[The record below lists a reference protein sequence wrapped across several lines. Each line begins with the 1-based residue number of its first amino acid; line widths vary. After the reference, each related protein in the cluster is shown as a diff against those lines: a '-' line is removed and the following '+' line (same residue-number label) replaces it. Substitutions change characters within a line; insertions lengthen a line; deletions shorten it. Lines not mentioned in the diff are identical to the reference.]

1 MQGWDDL
8 YLNPINEGFLDKAKE
23 AHALEAEAKV
33 EEHKRVRD
41 EALAQHVL
49 LGVRDEAL
57 AQHVLLTGAVIGFQ
71 EPAAAPQ
78 GLVEVH
84 SASHSA
90 VLPLP
95 LPRLSH
101 VCTLI
106 TPETNPSC
114 SRPAKQEQGW
124 SETAW

>member
-8 YLNPINEGFLDKAKE
+8 YLNPINEGFLEKAKE

-84 SASHSA
+84 SA
-90 VLPLP
+90 VWP

-101 VCTLI
+101 VGTRNKSQLLQ
-106 TPETNPSC
+106 TSQARTRVVRNGLVVRE
-114 SRPAKQEQGW
+114 
-124 SETAW
+124 

>member
-1 MQGWDDL
+1 MHVAGARMLTCRDGDDL
-8 YLNPINEGFLDKAKE
+8 YLNPINEPGFLDKAKE

-84 SASHSA
+84 SA

-101 VCTLI
+101 VCT
-106 TPETNPSC
+106 
-114 SRPAKQEQGW
+114 
-124 SETAW
+124 

>member
-1 MQGWDDL
+1 MRFFW
-8 YLNPINEGFLDKAKE
+8 DKAKE

-49 LGVRDEAL
+49 LGVRDQAL

-101 VCTLI
+101 VFESAPETKV
-106 TPETNPSC
+106 TSAPETNPSC